1 MPMVRYKVAGSG
13 TVGGVSSCAWSVGLE
28 VVVLG
33 PVAVAGVAVAGVAVA
48 ISALILDMA
57 AATLGWKWS
66 NLAGSKLCFQ
76 RKN

>member
-13 TVGGVSSCAWSVGLE
+13 TAGGVSCCAWSVGLE

-33 PVAVAGVAVAGVAVA
+33 PVAVAVAVAGVAVA

-57 AATLGWKWS
+57 AATLGWKWA

>member
-1 MPMVRYKVAGSG
+1 MPMVKYKVAGSG
-13 TVGGVSSCAWSVGLE
+13 TAGGVSVCAWSVGLE
-28 VVVLG
+28 VFVLG
-33 PVAVAGVAVAGVAVA
+33 PVAVAGVAVA

>member
-13 TVGGVSSCAWSVGLE
+13 TAGGVSVCASSVGLE
-28 VVVLG
+28 VLVLG
-33 PVAVAGVAVAGVAVA
+33 AVAVAAVAS
-48 ISALILDMA
+48 SALILDMA

-66 NLAGSKLCFQ
+66 NLAGSKLCLK

>member
-33 PVAVAGVAVAGVAVA
+33 TVDVAGVAVA

-57 AATLGWKWS
+57 AATLGWKWA

>member
-33 PVAVAGVAVAGVAVA
+33 PVAVAVAGVAVA